1 MANELKY
8 TSVFQ
13 SLSFGDFGLRVLTT
27 GEVSQEGEYFGAM
40 QAITDSIISF
50 ISDTEGGDTDIVN
63 LDLIAGQTIYG
74 NLTDVTM
81 VAGKIIAYLR

>member
-1 MANELKY
+1 MANELQY

-13 SLSFGDFGLRVLTT
+13 KISFGDYGLRVLTT
-27 GEVSQEGEYFGAM
+27 GEYSPEGEYFGAL
-40 QAITDSIISF
+40 QAITDSTISF
-50 ISDTEGGDTDIVN
+50 TSDAAAGDTDIIN

-81 VAGKIIAYLR
+81 VAGKIVAYLR

>member
-8 TSVFQ
+8 TSIFQ
-13 SLSFGDFGLRVLTT
+13 RVSFGDYGLRVLTT
-27 GEVSQEGEYFGAM
+27 GEFSVEGEYFGAI
-40 QAITDSIISF
+40 QAITDSTISF
-50 ISDTEGGDTDIVN
+50 TSDAEGGDTSIVN

-81 VAGKIIAYLR
+81 VAGKIVAYLR

>member
-27 GEVSQEGEYFGAM
+27 GEVSLVGEYFGAM
-40 QAITDSIISF
+40 QAITDSTISF
-50 ISDTEGGDTDIVN
+50 ISDAEGGDTDIVN